1 MAREK
6 LILVPSKRMDRNG
19 SSSRGENNLVRMS
32 QAAREYMGYEKTVE
46 VYPETEDTNTRLS
59 RNMLL
64 NVFRAY
70 TDDLRELKRQGFSK
84 EELKRVGF
92 VTSEVFNK
100 VTGGDSDEPCSNIWI
115 TDSVDHTIIGAD
127 PEFLMF
133 DSGGNIVDVS
143 NYLPYNGPLG
153 YDHVGAVAEIRPAP
167 AIKPEEL
174 VANIKSILADTNISG
189 KELREYDW
197 KAGCYHAGEH
207 RAYCLGGHIHI
218 GNPAKVA
225 CMGREARTMFFRVF
239 NKILDE
245 LVALPLIKIDGK
257 MYGSQRR
264 RRYGHFGG
272 FRMYE
277 ADGRMEYR
285 TLSGMWLMHP
295 TLTEATFG
303 VAKAVIDEVYR
314 YVSDSGFDMKYIS
327 GNTTSGVD
335 VFHYNFKSW
344 ESIPLVSD
352 MRCTR
357 PSKEMIKLLS
367 ESDDSLVDDKYLKSW
382 YKSMKSLSSYERYG
396 KYVDNLYEILK
407 NDRDALDNFDKE
419 LKRNWLTDV
428 KFLE

>member
-1 MAREK
+1 
-6 LILVPSKRMDRNG
+6 
-19 SSSRGENNLVRMS
+19 
-32 QAAREYMGYEKTVE
+32 
-46 VYPETEDTNTRLS
+46 
-59 RNMLL
+59 
-64 NVFRAY
+64 
-70 TDDLRELKRQGFSK
+70 
-84 EELKRVGF
+84 
-92 VTSEVFNK
+92 
-100 VTGGDSDEPCSNIWI
+100 
-115 TDSVDHTIIGAD
+115 
-127 PEFLMF
+127 
-133 DSGGNIVDVS
+133 
-143 NYLPYNGPLG
+143 
-153 YDHVGAVAEIRPAP
+153 
-167 AIKPEEL
+167 
-174 VANIKSILADTNISG
+174 
-189 KELREYDW
+189 
-197 KAGCYHAGEH
+197 
-207 RAYCLGGHIHI
+207 
-218 GNPAKVA
+218 
-225 CMGREARTMFFRVF
+225 
-239 NKILDE
+239 
-245 LVALPLIKIDGK
+245 
-257 MYGSQRR
+257 
-264 RRYGHFGG
+264 
-272 FRMYE
+272 MYE